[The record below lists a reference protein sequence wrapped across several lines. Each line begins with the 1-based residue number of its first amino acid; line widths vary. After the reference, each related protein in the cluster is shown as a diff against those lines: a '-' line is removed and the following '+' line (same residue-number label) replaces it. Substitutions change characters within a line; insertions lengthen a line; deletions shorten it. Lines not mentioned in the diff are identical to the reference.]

1 MYQLKKQMLR
11 SIAEVHRIAPEW
23 ADLWQRCPVST
34 TFQRPQWLLPWL
46 RHYGSDGE
54 LTAIVMR
61 EGDTLTSL
69 APLYVLREDDESLGM
84 LLGTG
89 ISDYLDVLGEAKE

>member
-1 MYQLKKQMLR
+1 M
-11 SIAEVHRIAPEW
+11 
-23 ADLWQRCPVST
+23 
-34 TFQRPQWLLPWL
+34 
-46 RHYGSDGE
+46 

-89 ISDYLDVLGEAKE
+89 ISDYLDVLGEALPVPAVAAR